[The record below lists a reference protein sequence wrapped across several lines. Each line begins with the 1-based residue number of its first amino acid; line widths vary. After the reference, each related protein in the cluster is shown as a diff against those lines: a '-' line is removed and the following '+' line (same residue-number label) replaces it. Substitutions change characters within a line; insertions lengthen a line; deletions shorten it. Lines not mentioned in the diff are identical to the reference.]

1 MDSQQNQQIEE
12 KRKRGRPK
20 KILTPDE
27 ILALQNKPK
36 RPRGR
41 PKKEWTEEELAAL
54 SKMEKRERGRPHK
67 VLSPQ
72 EEWLLKYAPKKGAR
86 GRPHKNYVLNISLP
100 QILVRLAE
108 NDKKIEEKLPEIENK
123 MEKMEKQ
130 WEQKSVAAALGEEKK
145 TVPQMTWQEF
155 KEKINIPELPDEL
168 PENYVFSII
177 EEAPTEQPKESKLK
191 IKNNRRA
198 SAHVVDLR
206 APKFNNYQI
215 EETNKAAP
223 LTPMSEVKYLWEE
236 EKQSTRQKHLREILG
251 FDMPEEAVGLALKA
265 DLKKINKQ
273 KSKIKKVK
281 VDLISSASMRG
292 AAGFVAA
299 AAPRTRGFFYWVWD
313 LPLTLIG
320 QCLYFIWQA
329 LTAPFR
335 FLDFVVD
342 RSLKGVWQ
350 GLTFVVRQIIKLF
363 NFNISYLIR
372 SVGYFFKFK
381 QRPAPAAVLAERKF
395 SLKPLINFGLTALI
409 IILPLLVWNSW
420 RAAKQTEG
428 DVLGTS
434 SQGLNYLEQAA
445 DNFSASDIVGA
456 AANFG
461 RAESAF
467 YLAQKQIK
475 ELGPLTNSLIKLVS
489 KARDGEKL
497 LEAGQYL
504 SASAQKITQAL
515 AVFNAPEPVLTEKI
529 SFLHQTLG
537 AEEQKINLALNLISE
552 IDKNSLPGSAK
563 EKFSVIQAGAKNWQ
577 AVTTGLKDL
586 LLFSQ
591 DILGAETPKRY
602 LVIFQNSNELRP
614 TGGFMGSFAV
624 VDVDKGQVKKI
635 DIPGGGLYDLK
646 SSSQVLVAAPKP
658 LQIFSPAWQIWN
670 ANWFP
675 DWPTSAQKI
684 IWFYEN
690 NYGGSSVDGII
701 SLTQDTVA
709 SLLKIVGP
717 IEMKEYNK
725 TLSAENFTA
734 TVQAAVELEYD
745 KNKNRPKEIIADL
758 APLLLERLMNL
769 GAKDYVPV
777 LAGLSQALSEEKILF
792 YFSDKNTEDL
802 TERFGWAGK
811 IRANDANQDYL
822 MVVHTNISGGKTD
835 AVIKNTV
842 RHSVAVD
849 EIGEMVATVSLTR
862 QHNGE
867 LGKLFEGDNNVDY
880 VRFYVPSG
888 AELISATGFNFNPDY
903 LFKYSASQDGMTVD
917 KTLAAVETNVSLDEA
932 TGTRVSSEFGKT
944 VFGNWLQVAP
954 GQEKTVTIKYKLPF
968 QFGAAKSDN
977 KIKQWIAALFGK
989 DDEAKYSLI
998 VDKQSGM
1005 DAVDFESEL
1014 ILPLS
1019 YKIQATAGSGV
1030 VEEGSAITYSADL
1043 LKDGYYGIVAEK

>member
-1 MDSQQNQQIEE
+1 MSENTIKNSQFTE
-12 KRKRGRPK
+12 KKKRGRPRK
-20 KILTPDE
+20 VFTADE
-27 ILALQNKPK
+27 LLALQNKPK

-41 PKKEWTEEELAAL
+41 PKKEWTPEELAAL
-54 SKMEKRERGRPHK
+54 AKMEKRERGRPHK

-86 GRPHKNYVLNISLP
+86 GRPHKNFVMDISLP
-100 QILVRLAE
+100 RVLISLAE
-108 NDKKIEEKLPEIENK
+108 NDEKIEKKLPEIENK
-123 MEKMEKQ
+123 MEEIEKDN
-130 WEQKSVAAALGEEKK
+130 KVL
-145 TVPQMTWQEF
+145 PQMTWQEF
-155 KEKINIPELPDEL
+155 KAKINISELPSEL
-168 PENYVFSII
+168 PENYIFPVTA
-177 EEAPTEQPKESKLK
+177 EPLVDLPQESKLK

-206 APKFNNYQI
+206 APKFKDYQI
-215 EETNKAAP
+215 KETTETAP

-236 EKQSTRQKHLREILG
+236 EKQSTRQKHVREILG
-251 FDMPEEAVGLALKA
+251 FDMPEDAANLALKA

-273 KSKIKKVK
+273 KKKIKKVK
-281 VDLISSASMRG
+281 VDLISSGLARG
-292 AAGFVAA
+292 TDNFIAVPAT
-299 AAPRTRGFFYWVWD
+299 PRTHGFFYWTFD
-313 LPLTLIG
+313 LPLTLLGKFI
-320 QCLYFIWQA
+320 YFFWQA

-335 FLDFVVD
+335 LLDFVVD
-342 RSLKGVWQ
+342 HTLKGVWA
-350 GLTFVVRQIIKLF
+350 GLTFVVRQITKLF
-363 NFNISYLIR
+363 KFNISYLIR
-372 SVGYFFKFK
+372 SIGYLFKK
-381 QRPAPAAVLAERKF
+381 REAPAMVLAERKF

-409 IILPLLVWNSW
+409 IVLPLLVWNSW
-420 RAAKQTEG
+420 RAAQKTQG

-445 DNFSASDIVGA
+445 GNFSENDITA
-456 AANFG
+456 AVANFG

-475 ELGPLTNSLIKLVS
+475 ELGPLTNSLIKLVP

-497 LEAGQYL
+497 LAAGQYL

-515 AVFNAPEPVLTEKI
+515 SVFNAPEPALTEKI
-529 SFLHQTLG
+529 SFLHQTIG
-537 AEEQKINLALNLISE
+537 SEETKINAALNLINE
-552 IDKNSLPGSAK
+552 IDKDSLPSDAQ
-563 EKFSVIQAGAKNWQ
+563 EKFSALQIGAKNWQ
-577 AVTTGLKDL
+577 TSIAGLKDI

-591 DILGAETPKRY
+591 DILGAETSKRY
-602 LVIFQNSNELRP
+602 LVVFQNSNELRP

-624 VDVDKGQVKKI
+624 VDVDKGRVKKM

-675 DWPTSAQKI
+675 NWPTSAEKI

-709 SLLKIVGP
+709 NLLKIVGP
-717 IEMKEYNK
+717 IEMKEYK
-725 TLSAENFTA
+725 QTLSAENFTIA
-734 TVQAAVELEYD
+734 MQTAVELEYD
-745 KNKNRPKEIIADL
+745 KNKNRPKEIIADM
-758 APLLLERLMNL
+758 APVLLERLMNL
-769 GAKDYVPV
+769 NTKDYLPV

-802 TERFGWAGK
+802 AERFGWAGK
-811 IRANDANQDYL
+811 IRATENNQDYL

-842 RHSVAVD
+842 RHSVEVD
-849 EIGEMVATVSLTR
+849 VTGAMVATVSLTR

-880 VRFYVPSG
+880 VRFYVPAG

-903 LFKYSASQDGMTVD
+903 LFKYSASQDGMSAD

-968 QFGAAKSDN
+968 QFGTAKSNN
-977 KIKQWIAALFGK
+977 KIKQWFAALFGK
-989 DDEAKYSLI
+989 NDEAKYSLV
-998 VDKQSGM
+998 VDKQLGM
-1005 DAVDFESEL
+1005 NAIDFQSEL
-1014 ILPLS
+1014 ILPAN

-1030 VEEGSAITYSADL
+1030 AEEGSVITYSADL
-1043 LKDGYYGIVAEK
+1043 LKDGYFGVVAER